1 MTWCHCLGL
10 LELEVLW
17 AEVLISDVC
26 VLGVVN
32 ALCAGSWQVRFDLI
46 MGIGKSGEWVSND
59 CSIWIERRCSNFHF
73 SSNDRCLW
81 VWGQTRDESDSSNVW
96 ERHLELVYEKSS
108 ISEPEHSVLL
118 TRANTS
124 CVTSVN
130 DTLSILR
137 RERIHHLGTTFNGV
151 PVNRDS
157 IVPPLAFQV
166 SY

>member
-1 MTWCHCLGL
+1 MTWCHSLGL
-10 LELEVLW
+10 LDLEVLLS
-17 AEVLISDVC
+17 AEDIGCLCSAL
-26 VLGVVN
+26 VLG
-32 ALCAGSWQVRFDLI
+32 RFDLI
-46 MGIGKSGEWVSND
+46 WSWESPNQGSGSVMTARSD
-59 CSIWIERRCSNFHF
+59 RAALLPLPFLKH
-73 SSNDRCLW
+73 DRCLW
-81 VWGQTRDESDSSNVW
+81 GPARDESDSSNAW

-137 RERIHHLGTTFNGV
+137 RERIHHPGTTFNGV
-151 PVNRDS
+151 LVNRDS

-166 SY
+166 S